1 MYSSI
6 VSFFS
11 RLSQAQ
17 IASLIILLFIL
28 WSLISWQWYVC
39 GIRGLCAEA
48 PRSPEIVFE
57 LKTAEAS
64 LTAPTDLCLPLITTP
79 LGLSEKSAT
88 EEARRLAAFLN
99 THYRARLALD
109 GIFGPS
115 DHAAVT
121 TFQRAHNLPQ
131 TGEIDETTREVINRE
146 ACSLV
151 TTN

>member
-6 VSFFS
+6 LSFFS

-17 IASLIILLFIL
+17 IVSLIILAFIV

-39 GIRGLCAEA
+39 GIRGLCGETLDTPDA
-48 PRSPEIVFE
+48 VFAVP
-57 LKTAEAS
+57 TAEAS
-64 LTAPTDLCLPLITTP
+64 PTAPTDLCLPLITTP

-88 EEARRLAAFLN
+88 EEARRLASFLN
-99 THYRARLALD
+99 THYHARLALD

-121 TFQRAHNLPQ
+121 AFQRTHNLPT